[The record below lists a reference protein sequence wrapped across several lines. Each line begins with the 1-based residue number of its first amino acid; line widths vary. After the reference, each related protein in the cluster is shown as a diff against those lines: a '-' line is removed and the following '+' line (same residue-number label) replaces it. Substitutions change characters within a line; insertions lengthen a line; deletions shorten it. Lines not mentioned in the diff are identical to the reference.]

1 MIFTEARDSTPS
13 FAVDTHAHV
22 YDLTKYPLHESSGFS
37 ILANETGTAQQY
49 AAVLDAHGMSHAVL
63 INPLGGYGVDNRNML
78 DVISASNGR
87 FKGIAVVPHDITE
100 AQLDAMMYAGVVGIR
115 FNLSFPASPAITGT
129 GGARLLSLAE
139 DRGLIVQIH
148 YHEEAHLL
156 AAFDILRACRSPIV
170 IDHCGRP
177 ILDKGVNQPG
187 FQALLELGRS
197 PNAIIKLSALF
208 RSSRQGWP
216 YHDAD
221 PYVARLIEVFSEDR
235 CIWGSD
241 WPFLRANTRIDYG
254 PELSRL
260 SHWIPNMADQRKVLW
275 DNPARIFGF
284 KEK

>member
-1 MIFTEARDSTPS
+1 MIFTEVRDNTPS

-22 YDLTKYPLHESSGFS
+22 YDLSRYPLAESSGFS
-37 ILANETGTAQQY
+37 ILANETGSAQHY
-49 AAVLDAHGMSHAVL
+49 AAVLDAHGISHAVL

-78 DVISASNGR
+78 DVIGASNGR

-100 AQLDAMMYAGVVGIR
+100 AQLDAMIYAGVVGIR
-115 FNLSFPASPAITGT
+115 FNLSFPASPALTGA

-139 DRGLIVQIH
+139 ERDLIVQIH

-156 AAFDILRACRSPIV
+156 AAFDILRVCRSPIV

-177 ILDKGVNQPG
+177 ILEKGVNQPG

-197 PNAIIKLSALF
+197 HNAIIKLSGLF
-208 RSSRQGWP
+208 RFSVQGWP
-216 YHDAD
+216 YHDVE
-221 PYVARLIEVFSEDR
+221 PYVAKLIEAYSEDR

-241 WPFLRANTRIDYG
+241 WPFLRAKTRIDYG
-254 PELSRL
+254 PELNML
-260 SHWIPNMADQRKVLW
+260 SHWFPDMADQRKVLW

>member
-1 MIFTEARDSTPS
+1 MISTEIQDRTPS

-49 AAVLDAHGMSHAVL
+49 AAVLNAHGMSHAVL
-63 INPLGGYGVDNRNML
+63 INPLGGYGVDNRNMMN
-78 DVISASNGR
+78 VIGASNGR

-100 AQLDAMMYAGVVGIR
+100 EQLDAMISAGIAGIR
-115 FNLSFPASPAITGT
+115 FNLSFPASPALTGA

-139 DRGLIVQIH
+139 ERDLIVQIH

-156 AAFDILRACRSPIV
+156 AAFDILRLCRSPIV

-177 ILDKGVNQPG
+177 ILEKGVNQSG

-197 PNAIIKLSALF
+197 QNAIIKLSGLF
-208 RSSRQGWP
+208 RFSGHGWP
-216 YHDAD
+216 YHDVE
-221 PYVARLIEVFSEDR
+221 PYVAKLIEAFSEDR

-241 WPFLRANTRIDYG
+241 WPFLRARTRIDYG
-254 PELSRL
+254 PELGTL
-260 SHWIPNMADQRKVLW
+260 SHWFPDIQSQRKVLW

-284 KEK
+284 KEE